1 MFVFDKPAVKSRMQH
16 KHELA
21 IKRINNDN
29 VDTFHKL
36 WMPIASEWKWA
47 KTDFWFRVRHSAE
60 KKGGTIDLLVSQD
73 LMGPGEV

>member
-36 WMPIASEWKWA
+36 WMPIASVCGSERRQIS
-47 KTDFWFRVRHSAE
+47 DSESDIVP
-60 KKGGTIDLLVSQD
+60 KKR
-73 LMGPGEV
+73 EER